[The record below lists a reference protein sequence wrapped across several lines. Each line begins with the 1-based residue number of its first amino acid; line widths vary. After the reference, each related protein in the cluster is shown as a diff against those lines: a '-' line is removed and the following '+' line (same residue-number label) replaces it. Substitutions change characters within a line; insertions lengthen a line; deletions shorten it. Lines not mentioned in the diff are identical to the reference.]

1 MAEEALM
8 RRHNPGQDTLGA
20 VAVPPLGAAFDLA
33 VTHLERGAD
42 VVGLQLGHRPPL
54 PLGGL
59 PAALAQPAGDHHPVA
74 LAQGVGQVASDQPKC
89 RLRGS
94 PAMTSKALAIL
105 AFALGSVA
113 VDRMDTSCHN

>member
-1 MAEEALM
+1 M
-8 RRHNPGQDTLGA
+8 

-54 PLGGL
+54 PSGVSQLRWRSRSVTITR
-59 PAALAQPAGDHHPVA
+59 VA

-113 VDRMDTSCHN
+113 VCRMDTSCHN